1 MLRFWHR
8 HLATTIS
15 IGGPSWQTTSY
26 RSFLTPEQAFSL
38 DTFLVSIKVLG
49 MSTAKPETIFREHPD
64 PGYPGRTEWNA
75 ANSDVTIDFAE
86 LSHGRIVGS
95 GGSSGLTR
103 LMAERHH
110 RPYVGVPIV
119 PDRLEAVAAAHT
131 IMTGLPLT
139 PAGLRVNI
147 AGHGLARMRGLSQTT
162 INAYVIETLRLVTAE
177 LALRDQSITLVMS
190 GGQTGFDE
198 AGIIAGRT
206 LGLATM
212 VTAPHG
218 WRFRDADGHD
228 IADHA
233 AFVRRFETS
242 EGD

>member
-1 MLRFWHR
+1 
-8 HLATTIS
+8 
-15 IGGPSWQTTSY
+15 
-26 RSFLTPEQAFSL
+26 
-38 DTFLVSIKVLG
+38 
-49 MSTAKPETIFREHPD
+49 MSNAKPETIFREHPD

-86 LSHGRIVGS
+86 LKAGRIVGS
-95 GGSSGLTR
+95 GGGSGLTR
-103 LMAERHH
+103 QMAERHH

-119 PDRLEAVAAAHT
+119 PDRLEAVAAAHA
-131 IMTGLPLT
+131 IMVGLPLV
-139 PAGLRVNI
+139 PAGLRINI
-147 AGHGLARMRGLSQTT
+147 AGHGLARMHGLSQTA
-162 INAYVIETLRLVTAE
+162 INAYMIETLRLVLAE
-177 LALRDQSITLVMS
+177 LVLRRQSIDLVMS

-212 VTAPHG
+212 VTAPRG

-233 AFVRRFETS
+233 AFVRRFEPPV
-242 EGD
+242 GG

>member
-1 MLRFWHR
+1 MNN
-8 HLATTIS
+8 T
-15 IGGPSWQTTSY
+15 
-26 RSFLTPEQAFSL
+26 
-38 DTFLVSIKVLG
+38 
-49 MSTAKPETIFREHPD
+49 KPETIFREHPD

-86 LSHGRIVGS
+86 LKAGRLVGS

-110 RPYVGVPIV
+110 RPYVGIPIV
-119 PDRLEAVAAAHT
+119 PNQLEAGAAARA
-131 IMTGLPLT
+131 ILAGLPLT
-139 PAGLRVNI
+139 PALLRVNI
-147 AGHGLARMRGLSQTT
+147 AGHGLARMRGLSQSA
-162 INAYVIETLRLVTAE
+162 INTYVIETLRLVIAE
-177 LALRDQSITLVMS
+177 LAPRGQSIDLVMS

-218 WRFRDADGHD
+218 WRFRDAAGHD
-228 IADHA
+228 IADRA
-233 AFVRRFETS
+233 AFVRRFEPPV
-242 EGD
+242 DD